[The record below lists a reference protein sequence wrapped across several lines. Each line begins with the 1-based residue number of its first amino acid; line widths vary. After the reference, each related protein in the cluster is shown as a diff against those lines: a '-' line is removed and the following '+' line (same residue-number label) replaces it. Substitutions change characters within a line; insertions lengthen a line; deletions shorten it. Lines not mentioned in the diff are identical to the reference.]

1 MSVVRRARRLL
12 FVAAVLAAL
21 AGPSAVALTAN
32 GRGDLGVRAGPD
44 QDPTASPETRTA
56 VAATQAATSTAV
68 IATQAPTA
76 TATEAEPP
84 TATRTPTMTYTPAPV
99 PAYLPVALRHDPP
112 QPYKPVLRP
121 IVNPEED
128 GDYTVEW
135 GESLLARRYELQEDD
150 DATFGSP
157 TTVYDGPEFRYGWTV
172 SRHAFGTYHYRVRG
186 ANDTHIGPWSNIERT
201 RSWPPKVFAAAAD
214 ADISDKFPSVQTGG
228 DMSMWAGYH
237 AKGCLDINATVG
249 IVRSFVRF
257 DLSAIPPGTPFRRA
271 VLKLTAIAGCWSTD
285 IDGQWRDVTA
295 YRLDKPFDEYNVT
308 WKNRPKEG
316 EAVGTGRVH
325 AADDIVG
332 PMTID
337 VTAIARRWV
346 DGATPNN
353 GLLLRALETSDR
365 RAFMVVV
372 FGTREWEAPEE
383 RPVLTIEYDG
393 AAAESAPPLSGDDAS
408 RRDDEVERPRP

>member
-1 MSVVRRARRLL
+1 MSIARRARPSLTVAAALVVWAGAFTMTLSATSRAQSGHDVRRAP
-12 FVAAVLAAL
+12 A
-21 AGPSAVALTAN
+21 
-32 GRGDLGVRAGPD
+32 
-44 QDPTASPETRTA
+44 QDPETETA
-56 VAATQAATSTAV
+56 VAASTAATSTV
-68 IATQAPTA
+68 PHTEPPPTATETNTVPPPPTRTA
-76 TATEAEPP
+76 TATK
-84 TATRTPTMTYTPAPV
+84 TPA
-99 PAYLPVALRHDPP
+99 PAYLPLALRHDPP

-150 DATFGSP
+150 DPAFGSP
-157 TTVYDGPEFRYGWTV
+157 TTVYEGPEFRYGWTA
-172 SRHAFGTYHYRVRG
+172 SRHVFGTYHYRVRG
-186 ANDTHIGPWSNIERT
+186 ANDTHVSAWSNIERT
-201 RSWPPKVFAAAAD
+201 RAWPPKVFGAAAD
-214 ADISDKFPSVQTGG
+214 ADVSDKFPSVQTGS

-237 AKGCLDINATVG
+237 TKGCLDINATVG

-295 YRLDKPFDEYNVT
+295 YRLDKPFDEHGVT

-383 RPVLTIEYDG
+383 RPVLTIDYDV
-393 AAAESAPPLSGDDAS
+393 AAAERSPSLAGADAL
-408 RRDDEVERPRP
+408 RRDDEVERSGP